1 MSSNGSYTI
10 SSMQRSDI
18 DKMVD
23 LLRQLFSI
31 EADFNV
37 DPDKQRR
44 GLELL
49 QESEAA
55 EIFVVRGARQEVVAM
70 ATLQL
75 VVSTAEGGLVAW
87 MEDVVVDADHRGQ
100 GVGEFLLSHINRW
113 VESRGI
119 KRVQLVADRD
129 NRSAIEFYKTQ
140 GWQEINLNVL
150 RHQ

>member
-1 MSSNGSYTI
+1 S
-10 SSMQRSDI
+10 
-18 DKMVD
+18 
-23 LLRQLFSI
+23 
-31 EADFNV
+31 
-37 DPDKQRR
+37 
-44 GLELL
+44 
-49 QESEAA
+49 
-55 EIFVVRGARQEVVAM
+55 ARQEVVAM

-129 NRSAIEFYKTQ
+129 NRSAIEFYKKQ

>member
-10 SSMQRSDI
+10 SSMQSSDI

-55 EIFVVRGARQEVVAM
+55 EIFVVRSARQEVVAM

-129 NRSAIEFYKTQ
+129 NRSAIEFYKKQ

>member
-1 MSSNGSYTI
+1 MSSNSRFTI
-10 SSMQRSDI
+10 SSVERSDF

-49 QESEAA
+49 QASETA
-55 EIFVVRGARQEVVAM
+55 EIFVVRSDGQEIVAM

-100 GVGEFLLSHINRW
+100 GVGALLLSHIKRW
-113 VESRGI
+113 LENRGI

-129 NRSAIEFYKTQ
+129 NRLALDFYKKQ

-150 RHQ
+150 RHK

>member
-55 EIFVVRGARQEVVAM
+55 EIFVVRSARQEVVAM

-129 NRSAIEFYKTQ
+129 NRSA
-140 GWQEINLNVL
+140 
-150 RHQ
+150 

>member
-55 EIFVVRGARQEVVAM
+55 EIFVVRSARQEVVAM

>member
-1 MSSNGSYTI
+1 
-10 SSMQRSDI
+10 
-18 DKMVD
+18 MVD

-49 QESEAA
+49 QESESA
-55 EIFVVRGARQEVVAM
+55 EIFVVRNDNQGVVAM

-87 MEDVVVDADHRGQ
+87 LEDLVVDADHRGQ
-100 GVGEFLLSHINRW
+100 GIGELLLSHINQW
-113 VESRGI
+113 LENRGV

-129 NRSAIEFYKTQ
+129 NRLALDFYKKQ

-150 RHQ
+150 RRK

>member
-49 QESEAA
+49 RESESA
-55 EIFVVRGARQEVVAM
+55 EIFVARSARQEVVAM

-129 NRSAIEFYKTQ
+129 NRSAIEFY
-140 GWQEINLNVL
+140 
-150 RHQ
+150 

>member
-1 MSSNGSYTI
+1 MSSNGSYTV
-10 SSMQRSDI
+10 SSVQSSDI

-55 EIFVVRGARQEVVAM
+55 EIFVVRSARQEVVAM

-87 MEDVVVDADHRGQ
+87 MEDVVVDADHRGR

-129 NRSAIEFYKTQ
+129 NRSALEFYKKQ

>member
-1 MSSNGSYTI
+1 
-10 SSMQRSDI
+10 MQRSDI

-55 EIFVVRGARQEVVAM
+55 EIFVVRSARQEVVAM

-129 NRSAIEFYKTQ
+129 NRSAIEFYKKQ
-140 GWQEINLNVL
+140 GW
-150 RHQ
+150 

>member
-49 QESEAA
+49 VESEAA
-55 EIFVVRGARQEVVAM
+55 EIFVVRGARQGVVAM

-129 NRSAIEFYKTQ
+129 NRSAIEFYKKQ

>member
-1 MSSNGSYTI
+1 MSSSGSYTI
-10 SSMQRSDI
+10 SSVQRRDF

-55 EIFVVRGARQEVVAM
+55 EIFVVRSASQEVVAM

-75 VVSTAEGGLVAW
+75 VISTAEGGLVAW

-119 KRVQLVADRD
+119 IRVQLVADRD
-129 NRSAIEFYKTQ
+129 NRSALEFYKKQ

>member
-55 EIFVVRGARQEVVAM
+55 EIFVVRSARQEVVAM

-129 NRSAIEFYKTQ
+129 NRSAIEFYKKQ

>member
-1 MSSNGSYTI
+1 M
-10 SSMQRSDI
+10 
-18 DKMVD
+18 
-23 LLRQLFSI
+23 
-31 EADFNV
+31 
-37 DPDKQRR
+37 
-44 GLELL
+44 
-49 QESEAA
+49 
-55 EIFVVRGARQEVVAM
+55 FVVRSARQEVVAM

-129 NRSAIEFYKTQ
+129 NRSAIEFYKKQ

>member
-1 MSSNGSYTI
+1 MSGNGSYTI

-55 EIFVVRGARQEVVAM
+55 EIFVVRSARQEVVAM

-129 NRSAIEFYKTQ
+129 NRSAIEFYKKQ

>member
-1 MSSNGSYTI
+1 
-10 SSMQRSDI
+10 MQRSDI

-55 EIFVVRGARQEVVAM
+55 EIFVVRSARQEVVAM

>member
-1 MSSNGSYTI
+1 
-10 SSMQRSDI
+10 
-18 DKMVD
+18 
-23 LLRQLFSI
+23 
-31 EADFNV
+31 
-37 DPDKQRR
+37 
-44 GLELL
+44 L

-55 EIFVVRGARQEVVAM
+55 EIFVVRSARQEVVAM

-129 NRSAIEFYKTQ
+129 NRSAIEFYKKQ

>member
-55 EIFVVRGARQEVVAM
+55 EIFVVRSARQEVVAM

-75 VVSTAEGGLVAW
+75 VVSTAEGGLV
-87 MEDVVVDADHRGQ
+87 
-100 GVGEFLLSHINRW
+100 
-113 VESRGI
+113 
-119 KRVQLVADRD
+119 
-129 NRSAIEFYKTQ
+129 
-140 GWQEINLNVL
+140 
-150 RHQ
+150 

>member
-1 MSSNGSYTI
+1 MSSSGSYTI
-10 SSMQRSDI
+10 SSVQRRDF

-55 EIFVVRGARQEVVAM
+55 EIFVVRSASQEVVAM

-75 VVSTAEGGLVAW
+75 VISTAEGGLVAW

-129 NRSAIEFYKTQ
+129 NRSALEFYKKQ

>member
-55 EIFVVRGARQEVVAM
+55 EIFVVRSARQEVVAM

-129 NRSAIEFYKTQ
+129 NRSAIKFYKKQ

>member
-1 MSSNGSYTI
+1 MSSNGSYSI
-10 SSMQRSDI
+10 SSVQRSDI

-49 QESEAA
+49 LESEAA
-55 EIFVVRGARQEVVAM
+55 EIFVVRCARQEVVAM

-113 VESRGI
+113 VENRGI

-129 NRSAIEFYKTQ
+129 NRSAIEFYKKQ

>member
-49 QESEAA
+49 QESEVA
-55 EIFVVRGARQEVVAM
+55 EIFVVRSARQEVVAM
-70 ATLQL
+70 VTLQL

-129 NRSAIEFYKTQ
+129 NRSAIEFYKKQ